1 MRCEITVE
9 IGDRLFRAEVECSDE
24 LGFEVLMNMAR
35 NNIQELHEWAEP
47 RKESPRKGVNM
58 EDDYKGRPIRD
69 MPQA

>member
-24 LGFEVLMNMAR
+24 LGFEVLLNMAR
-35 NNIQELHEWAEP
+35 NNIQELHEWTAP
-47 RKESPRKGVNM
+47 RKEPGMKPRM
-58 EDDYKGRPIRD
+58 EDDYKGRPIKD